1 MHEFGRAVDAMA
13 SGKVKVDRLVTRLYT
28 LEEFPQA
35 IEDVLDHNVLKLV
48 IRPNGMED

>member
-1 MHEFGRAVDAMA
+1 MDT
-13 SGKVKVDRLVTRLYT
+13 GKVKTDRLITRLYP

>member
-1 MHEFGRAVDAMA
+1 MA
-13 SGKVKVDRLVTRLYT
+13 SGKVKLDRLVTKQYP

-35 IEDVLDHNVLKLV
+35 IEDVLDRNVLKLV

>member
-1 MHEFGRAVDAMA
+1 MLCCCENSEHH
-13 SGKVKVDRLVTRLYT
+13 GKAQSHIKPNIGKNP

-35 IEDVLDHNVLKLV
+35 IEDELDHNVLKLV